1 MNKEYNLLFNRQTL
15 ESDLLDQHPAS
26 AASVTYQVYNTLV
39 IYHSEPPF
47 PHLRNEDNNSTHL
60 IMLMKD

>member
-15 ESDLLDQHPAS
+15 ESDLPDQHPAS
-26 AASVTYQVYNTLV
+26 AASVTYQVHNTLV
-39 IYHSEPPF
+39 IHHFEPPF
-47 PHLRNEDNNSTHL
+47 LHLQNRDNNSTHL